1 MIRRLGV
8 AALLLGLALLLGW
21 GWQSWHARE
30 GETIGLEASK
40 TLTARFEGMNALKVG
55 TVSGDVLANSHTTA
69 MFGMVPVVQNLRA
82 PYSVDYFVDL
92 SKLSPANYR
101 WNAKARVMSIDVPDV
116 TIAAPNV
123 DASKAAVDQKG
134 LYVSRSAGI
143 VLQQQAAARARAA
156 ARATA
161 ERPVHLDQ
169 ARANAR
175 SVIARFAAQPL
186 AAAGLSDVKVAVRFP
201 SDPRPAAVSERVWDE
216 STPLSEILAR

>member
-8 AALLLGLALLLGW
+8 AALLLGLALFVGW
-21 GWQSWHARE
+21 AWQKWDKRD

-40 TLTARFEGMNALKVG
+40 TLIARFEGMNALKVG

-69 MFGMVPVVQNLRA
+69 MFGMVPVVQNLRV

-92 SKLSPANYR
+92 SKLSPEKYR

-123 DASKAAVDQKG
+123 DGSKAVVNQKG
-134 LYVSRSAGI
+134 LYVSRGAGI
-143 VLQQQAAARARAA
+143 QLQQQAAARARTA

-161 ERPVHLDQ
+161 ERPEYVDQ

-175 SVIARFAAQPL
+175 SVIARFAARPL
-186 AAAGLSDVKVAVRFP
+186 AAAGLGDVKVAVRFP
-201 SDPRPAAVSERVWDE
+201 SDPRPASVPARVWDE